1 MSANHLDQ
9 NQLARRWALS
19 PRTLE
24 RWRWLHIGPI
34 YLKIGKRIV
43 YRLEDIES
51 FEAVRLH
58 NNADEDCA
66 EAAGA

>member
-1 MSANHLDQ
+1 LLVRHLNQ
-9 NQLARRWALS
+9 NDLARRWAIS

-43 YRLEDIES
+43 YRLQDIES
-51 FEAVRLH
+51 FEQIRLH
-58 NNADEDCA
+58 DVKEGSGLEGA
-66 EAAGA
+66 EA